1 MLIFKL
7 WERKK
12 LVSFQKLPF
21 IVILSFLWDLKVP
34 NLDMLF
40 QQELKLNLIE
50 NGQGGQSNAYL
61 GIIYNPFFPP
71 PPPTKYHL
79 II

>member
-1 MLIFKL
+1 
-7 WERKK
+7 
-12 LVSFQKLPF
+12 
-21 IVILSFLWDLKVP
+21 
-34 NLDMLF
+34 MLF

-61 GIIYNPFFPP
+61 GLIYNPFSSDLQH
-71 PPPTKYHL
+71 K